1 MGYMCTPGNGD
12 HKLIVNLEKRSPR
25 FHLRAWDDIPLLKNF
40 FVLNTNLTPIA
51 ALALVP
57 WEKGPVEFW
66 KLAPNSLKE
75 KNYPTVVIGGNE
87 PCIKGDPQ
95 AFGIGACM
103 RQGVRES
110 QTLGLR
116 H

>member
-12 HKLIVNLEKRSPR
+12 RKLIVNLEKRSPR
-25 FHLRAWDDIPLLKNF
+25 FHLRAWDDIPLLKSF
-40 FVLNTNLTPIA
+40 FVLNTNWTPIA

-57 WEKGPVEFW
+57 WEIGQVEFW

-75 KNYPTVVIGGNE
+75 KVVIGSNE
-87 PCIKGDPQ
+87 PCTKGDPQ

-103 RQGVRES
+103 RQGVGGFQVLE
-110 QTLGLR
+110 LR
-116 H
+116 R